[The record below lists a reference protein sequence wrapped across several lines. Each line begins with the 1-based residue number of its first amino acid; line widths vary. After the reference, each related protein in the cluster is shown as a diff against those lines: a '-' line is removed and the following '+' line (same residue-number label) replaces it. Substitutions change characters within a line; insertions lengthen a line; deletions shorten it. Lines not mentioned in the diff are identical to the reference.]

1 VEVAFDRAFAEV
13 IGVEGGYQTLRNDR
27 GNWTSGRVGEGE
39 LKGTK
44 YGIAAHAY
52 PDLDIANL
60 TLDQAKAIY
69 RRDYWDRV
77 RGDAFPESVAAQLFD
92 AAVNHGTGAAI
103 KMLQRAAGVADDG
116 AIGPMTLGA
125 VHRADERQLLAH
137 FNAERL
143 DLYTVLPTWPSFG
156 RGWVGRIIKQLR
168 KI

>member
-1 VEVAFDRAFAEV
+1 VDAFQRAFEV
-13 IGVEGGYQTLRNDR
+13 VLGNEGGYVNDPR
-27 GNWTSGRVGEGE
+27 DPGGE
-39 LKGTK
+39 TK
-44 YGIAAHAY
+44 YGISKRAN
-52 PDLDIANL
+52 PDVDIRNL
-60 TLDQAKAIY
+60 TLAKAQWIY
-69 RRDYWDRV
+69 RQRYWLPLHA
-77 RGDAFPESVAAQLFD
+77 DAMPEAVAVQVFD

-116 AIGPMTLGA
+116 AIGPLTLDA

-168 KI
+168 RI